1 MLVVIGAMG
10 VFMHV
15 IPTPWTQAQPAP
27 TAPATPL
34 ARTQRAV
41 SAPQPTSAP
50 ATGPQTLATPVATQ
64 PTRAAVTVPQAQ
76 PVTVAPAAQ
85 ATAAPTG
92 APAQQPTTVG
102 LVETTAVPTPPP
114 TSQPTVAP
122 TIDPALAAEIL
133 PAYQHY
139 WEVRDEALATL
150 DGSHLADVMD
160 GIELTAAQTYISQLQ
175 TEGKAGVGTEDHSFT
190 ILSATPEDAV
200 IEDKVVDH
208 SMFVDIATGD
218 PLPPD
223 QQPKPDSEIDGTY
236 NLHKIDGIW
245 KVVEEG

>member
-1 MLVVIGAMG
+1 MLIVIGAMG

-27 TAPATPL
+27 TAVATPL
-34 ARTQRAV
+34 PTTQPAV

-50 ATGPQTLATPVATQ
+50 TSGPYTLATVVASQ
-64 PTRAAVTVPQAQ
+64 PTRGAAAVPQAQ
-76 PVTVAPAAQ
+76 PATVVPAAQ
-85 ATAAPTG
+85 ATPAATG
-92 APAQQPTTVG
+92 APAEQPTAGHVQATV
-102 LVETTAVPTPPP
+102 VATPQT
-114 TSQPTVAP
+114 TSQPTVPP
-122 TIDPALAAEIL
+122 TIDPALVAEIL

-150 DGSHLADVMD
+150 DASHLADVMD

-175 TEGKAGVGTEDHSFT
+175 TEGKAGVGTEDHSIT
-190 ILSATPEDAV
+190 ILTATPEDAV
-200 IEDKVVDH
+200 IQDKVVDH

-218 PLPPD
+218 PLPAD

-236 NLHKIDGIW
+236 NLHKIDGTW